1 MTAIDK
7 WFPPVEGKKRT
18 LSGPYA
24 IAYGLIAAGFAV
36 WYLYTSGFGL
46 VSTET
51 NRGFYLLFTAILVF
65 LGFPARRGAPKHRPS
80 IIDLVFIVLAVAS
93 IGYWMDQYVPYAMF
107 RVSDPSQWDLS
118 MGAIAIVV
126 VLETSRRVLGPAI
139 PIIATLFLLQLYFG
153 PYLPGKLSHS
163 GMPVDR
169 IIEFTFSTQ
178 EAMFGVV
185 TATFATFVFPFM
197 IFGAFL
203 QRSGA
208 GTFFMDLA
216 TALTGQWRGG
226 PAKIAT
232 LSSALFGSISGSS
245 VANVVASGAFTI
257 PMMKRIGFKP
267 HHAGAIEAIASTGGQ
282 VMPPIMGAGVF
293 ILATLTQTEYLGIAL
308 MNVIPAIL
316 FFFFVLL
323 MVDLE
328 AMRTGLKG
336 LPREE
341 IPKVGDVL
349 RRGWVFFIPLI
360 VVVTLLFKG
369 YSPDF
374 GAFWG
379 TVSALVL
386 SWLRRDTAMGP
397 RSVFR
402 ALVGGA
408 HNNTAAGAAIGSLG
422 VIIGGIIL
430 SGLGLKFSAVLVEF
444 AGGSLLLTVTIV
456 TIISVIIGMGS
467 STTGSYIILAVVAA
481 PALIQLGVPE
491 VPAHLVVFYA
501 ACLSNIT
508 PPVCVSA
515 FAAAAIA
522 KADPMRTGFAALKFG
537 TTLVLVPFSFV
548 YVPELLLQGTAAE
561 ITFAAVSYLLGYTA
575 LAVAIQGIEFFV
587 GPVALWRR
595 LLFLGAAVCFLLP
608 MILWLKLLGLILL
621 LGAWGPSMIVSRR
634 AAAET
639 RNSSG
644 TPGGEGRSDTASGGG
659 VT

>member
-1 MTAIDK
+1 MTALDK
-7 WFPPVEGKKRT
+7 WFPPVEGKNRT
-18 LSGPYA
+18 LAGPYA

-51 NRGFYLLFTAILVF
+51 NRGFYLLFTAVLVF
-65 LGFPARRGAPKHRPS
+65 LVYPARRGAPKHRPS
-80 IIDLVFIVLAVAS
+80 LIDLVLIVLAVAS

-139 PIIATLFLLQLYFG
+139 PIISILFLLQLYFG

-203 QRSGA
+203 ERSGA

-328 AMRTGLKG
+328 ALRTGLKG

-379 TVSALVL
+379 TVSAMVL
-386 SWLRRDTAMGP
+386 SWLRKDTAMGP

-561 ITFAAVSYLLGYTA
+561 IAFAAVSYLLGYTA
-575 LAVAIQGIEFFV
+575 LAVAIQGIEFFA
-587 GPVALWRR
+587 GPVAPWRR
-595 LLFLGAAVCFLLP
+595 ALFLGAAVCFLLP
-608 MILWLKLLGLILL
+608 MILWLKLLGLVLL
-621 LGAWGPSMIVSRR
+621 LAAWAPTAIELRR
-634 AAAET
+634 VAAET
-639 RNSSG
+639 RNSAG
-644 TPGGEGRSDTASGGG
+644 TPSAEGRPDTTSGGDAA
-659 VT
+659 